1 MVFLFVDFFDV
12 LLKRGDF
19 VFQQVYLLLVSFSLE
34 IKFVSNLDYFLLLH
48 FYNPLNLV
56 PLSLRLLLKFPVF
69 FFPLIDFCVESDQ
82 INIFV
87 LDELLF
93 KFGDDIIFF

>member
-12 LLKRGDF
+12 FLKRGDF
-19 VFQQVYLLLVSFSLE
+19 VLQQVYLLLVSFSLE
-34 IKFVSNLDYFLLLH
+34 IEFVSNLDYFLLLH
-48 FYNPLNLV
+48 FYNSLNLM
-56 PLSLRLLLKFPVF
+56 PLSLRLLLKFPVL
-69 FFPLIDFCVESDQ
+69 FFPLIDFCMESDQ

-87 LDELLF
+87 LYELLF